1 MKRKLMYAAI
11 FIFSALS
18 FPSCQKNC
26 KVCQQND
33 YNSDGSLIRTGSD
46 SEHCDADLI
55 RIEATSDITILGVT
69 TKWVC
74 R

>member
-1 MKRKLMYAAI
+1 MKRKLIYAAI
-11 FIFSALS
+11 FVFSALS

-55 RIEATSDITILGVT
+55 RIEATPDVTILGVT